1 MSSGINNGIHWFSSR
16 SLLPIDGACH
26 YSGDCWDWAGSFH
39 LAKQRRD
46 LIRSNDILVWHLFE
60 CSGSSSSGSSSVS
73 IQTQLTNSQMEAS
86 GKYLTQAQ

>member
-26 YSGDCWDWAGSFH
+26 YSGAGSFH